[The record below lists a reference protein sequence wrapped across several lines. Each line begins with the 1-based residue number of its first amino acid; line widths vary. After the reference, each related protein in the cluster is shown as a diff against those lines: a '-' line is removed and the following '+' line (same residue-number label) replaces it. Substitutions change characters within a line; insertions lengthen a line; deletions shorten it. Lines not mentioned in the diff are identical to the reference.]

1 MKLVIAEKNIAA
13 QKIAQLLATG
23 KPKNDKV
30 YNTPVYRF
38 DVEGE
43 EWVSMGLA
51 GHILAPDFPDE
62 ILFDKKEGWYSL
74 TEDGEVLNAQ
84 VPDVRHQA
92 QAVPCQRHQHQGL
105 EGREPALPYVGAHHQ
120 ESCGERDHPRSQEPG
135 EESRLRGDRD
145 GLRPRG

>member
-13 QKIAQLLATG
+13 QKIAQLLSTG

-74 TEDGEVLNAQ
+74 TE
-84 VPDVRHQA
+84 
-92 QAVPCQRHQHQGL
+92 AVPCQRHQHQGL

-120 ESCGERDHPRSQEPG
+120 ESRGERDHPRSQEPG